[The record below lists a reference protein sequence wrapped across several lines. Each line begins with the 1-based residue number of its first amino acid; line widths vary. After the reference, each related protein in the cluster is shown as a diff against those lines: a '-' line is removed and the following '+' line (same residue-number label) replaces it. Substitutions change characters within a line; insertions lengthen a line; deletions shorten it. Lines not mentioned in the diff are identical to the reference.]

1 MPDVPN
7 VPSVPNIDIR
17 PDHWGIVRSIVQKHV
32 PQYAVWAFGSRAKWT
47 AKEYSDLDLAI
58 ITDNPLSLDVSA
70 SLSDDFGESDLP
82 WKVDV
87 VDWATTSE
95 SFRKI
100 IEQDKVVVQTGRS
113 LVRGSGVIAG
123 EWKTLP
129 LEDCMAAII
138 DYRGK
143 TPEKTTFGVPL
154 VTAKVIKGGR
164 IERPEEFIAEADF
177 VVWMRRGLPNPGDIV
192 MTTEAPLG
200 EVAQLDG
207 RKVALAQ
214 RVITLRGK
222 PDLLDNTFLKFLLQS
237 SEVQQELRSRGTGT
251 TVVGIRQSELRKV
264 SLTLPPLAEQKAI
277 AAVLGALDD
286 KIELNRRMNATLE
299 AMARA
304 LFQSWFVDFDPVR
317 AKLDARQPDGLDQ
330 ATAALFPEHFQ
341 DSEFG
346 HIPHGWE
353 VKTLS
358 DLTSLITKGTTPT
371 QDDIAGVT
379 DADLQINYVRVNS
392 IDEDGS
398 ILPEKLT
405 TIPKSVHAG
414 VLKRSILKADDV
426 LYTIAGTIGRI
437 ASAEDWILPANTNQ
451 AIAIIRPEPG
461 IPSGFLILTMRHE
474 VFREELHHN
483 IVHAVQANLS
493 LGMLSKARVVVPPET
508 ILRKLFAPIDEI
520 LRKISAN
527 RTQSRTL
534 ATLRDT
540 LLPKLLSGELSVS
553 ELNLNQAATS

>member
-1 MPDVPN
+1 MPGVPN
-7 VPSVPNIDIR
+7 VPNVDIR
-17 PDHWGIVRSIVQKHV
+17 PDHWGIVRSILQKHV
-32 PQYAVWAFGSRAKWT
+32 PQCAVWAFGSRAKWT

-58 ITDNPLSLDVSA
+58 ITGEPMSLDVSA
-70 SLSDDFGESDLP
+70 SLSDDFSESDLP

-100 IEQDKVVVQTGRS
+100 IEQDKVVVQKGRS
-113 LVRGSGVIAG
+113 LVKGSGVMGG
-123 EWKTLP
+123 EWEETTLGD
-129 LEDCMAAII
+129 LGRIVT
-138 DYRGK
+138 GK
-143 TPEKTTFGVPL
+143 TPLTAVEENFGGQTPFVTPSDMDGRRTIGTTARNL
-154 VTAKVIKGGR
+154 
-164 IERPEEFIAEADF
+164 
-177 VVWMRRGLPNPGDIV
+177 
-192 MTTEAPLG
+192 TEAGAASVNGAKIPAG
-200 EVAQLDG
+200 SVMVSCIGSDMGKAVIAG
-207 RKVALAQ
+207 RDCVTNQ
-214 RVITLRGK
+214 QINSIVVDDR
-222 PDLLDNTFLKFLLQS
+222 FS
-237 SEVQQELRSRGTGT
+237 SEFVYYNLSTRKDEIRHQAAGGSAQPILNKGDFSRLEIT
-251 TVVGIRQSELRKV
+251 I
-264 SLTLPPLAEQKAI
+264 PPLAEQKAI

-304 LFQSWFVDFDPVR
+304 LFQSWFVDFEPVR
-317 AKLDARQPDGLDQ
+317 AKLDGRRPSGLDQ
-330 ATAALFPEHFQ
+330 ATAALFPASLQ
-341 DSEFG
+341 DSSLG
-346 HIPHGWE
+346 LVPLGWE

-371 QDDIAGVT
+371 QDDIAGGT

-405 TIPKSVHAG
+405 TIPKSVHVG

-493 LGMLSKARVVVPPET
+493 LGMLSKAKIVVPPET
-508 ILRKLFAPIDEI
+508 ILRKLFAPIDDV

-527 RTQSRTL
+527 RTESRTL
-534 ATLRDT
+534 AILRDT
-540 LLPKLLSGELSVS
+540 LLPKLISGEIRIKDAEQLIGDAV
-553 ELNLNQAATS
+553 